1 MSGTFSCTLN
11 LGGFAFDPK
20 HPSYPKNSKRSSLPF
35 NRDGSVTFTN
45 QAHPDTIPWILAP
58 DLEGTMV
65 AWCISMEVFV
75 TLKFYFPMRVQH
87 KLSSE

>member
-1 MSGTFSCTLN
+1 